1 MEQMSFILSGR
12 ILRYL
17 LPQLIC
23 GCLKNVASE
32 DSCAVERPP
41 LSIVVQEKRKTLY
54 MQNFKMFGLT
64 HKGSSPLPVLKFND
78 SSFRLPET

>member
-1 MEQMSFILSGR
+1 
-12 ILRYL
+12 
-17 LPQLIC
+17 
-23 GCLKNVASE
+23 
-32 DSCAVERPP
+32 
-41 LSIVVQEKRKTLY
+41 